1 MRILL
6 ADDHILIRENLSD
19 FLQEL
24 DNDVTVLEAGTLEEA
39 KDIAAGA
46 AVPDLIILDLKMPGM
61 NGVDGVL
68 DMIQTHPDVPVI
80 VLSGSTSRTDAL
92 DALNAGARG
101 FIPKTIRGK
110 AMLSALRLILAGETY
125 IPPAVLGQTD
135 EIGNIADGEP
145 AQNGILELLTA
156 REKEVLALLVKGYQN
171 KNIAHELG
179 LKEVTV
185 KVHLQHIYQKL
196 GVSSRTQAV
205 AKALS
210 TGNT

>member
-1 MRILL
+1 
-6 ADDHILIRENLSD
+6 
-19 FLQEL
+19 
-24 DNDVTVLEAGTLEEA
+24 
-39 KDIAAGA
+39 
-46 AVPDLIILDLKMPGM
+46 
-61 NGVDGVL
+61 
-68 DMIQTHPDVPVI
+68 MI
-80 VLSGSTSRTDAL
+80 
-92 DALNAGARG
+92 
-101 FIPKTIRGK
+101 
-110 AMLSALRLILAGETY
+110 
-125 IPPAVLGQTD
+125 
-135 EIGNIADGEP
+135 
-145 AQNGILELLTA
+145 A

>member
-1 MRILL
+1 
-6 ADDHILIRENLSD
+6 
-19 FLQEL
+19 
-24 DNDVTVLEAGTLEEA
+24 
-39 KDIAAGA
+39 
-46 AVPDLIILDLKMPGM
+46 
-61 NGVDGVL
+61 
-68 DMIQTHPDVPVI
+68 PDVPVI